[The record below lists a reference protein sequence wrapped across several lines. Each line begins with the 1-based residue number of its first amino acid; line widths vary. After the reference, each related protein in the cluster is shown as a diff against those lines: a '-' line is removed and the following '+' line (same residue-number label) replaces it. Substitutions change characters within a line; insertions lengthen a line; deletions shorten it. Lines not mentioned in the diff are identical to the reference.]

1 MKIEGKIVSLFQR
14 RIFPGSLRIENGKIV
29 EIREKEKVPN
39 SFIVPGLI
47 DSHIHVESS
56 LLCPSEFA
64 KIAVSSGCISA
75 ILDPHE
81 AANVKGLEGVEF
93 MISNAKDVNFKFYFS
108 APSCVPATPLEVSGG
123 KIDLADLDYL
133 LRLDS
138 VRSLG
143 EVMDFVSVISGEESI
158 ISKINLARSLNRVI
172 DGHAPKLSGEAL
184 RKYISYGI
192 STDHEVTSLAEA
204 EEKIKNGM
212 KVIIRCGSASNDFDS
227 LFQLIRLYPESLMLG
242 SDDKSPDELKENYL
256 DRFVRKAMIS
266 GISPFDV
273 LRVASLNP
281 KLHYGLDVGQLNLND
296 SADLLILDE
305 LEEFKVREVMINGV
319 TVFRDGKSFIESVPI
334 QHVNNFMAEK
344 VDLADLKVFAAGERM
359 RVIKAYENSLF
370 TDSLFVEPKIKN
382 GEVLAESKDDILKL
396 VLLNRYAKRPKP
408 VVAFVNGFGIKK
420 VALASSI
427 LHDSHHIIAVGDDD
441 MMIKDAVDLI
451 IENRGGI
458 SLVSM
463 DRSMCL
469 PLPVLGLMSD
479 RDWFYVARVYE
490 EMNGLLRKQGSN
502 FSHPFM
508 ALSFLGLPVIPKLKI
523 TSYGL
528 FDVETQRFVN
538 LFE

>member
-1 MKIEGKIVSLFQR
+1 MKIEGKIVSLLER
-14 RIFPGSLRIENGKIV
+14 RIFAGSIRIENGRIV

-133 LRLDS
+133 LRLES

-158 ISKINLARSLNRVI
+158 ISKINLARSLNRVV

-192 STDHEVTSLAEA
+192 STDHEVTTLAEA
-204 EEKIKNGM
+204 EERIKNGM

-242 SDDKSPDELKENYL
+242 SDDKSPDEMKENYL

-296 SADLLILDE
+296 SADLLVLDE

-334 QHVNNFMAEK
+334 RHVNNFMAEK
-344 VDLADLKVFAAGERM
+344 VELADLKVFAGGERM

-370 TDSLFVEPKIKN
+370 TDSLFVKPKIKN

-396 VLLNRYAKRPKP
+396 VLLNRYTKRSKP

-479 RDWFYVARVYE
+479 RDWFYVARVYD

-528 FDVETQRFVN
+528 FDVESQRFVN